1 MNPTEVT
8 YPVFEANQVL
18 TNEHLNDLFEYL
30 DEQTRLTRSNLI
42 GIGIACG
49 LEVTFEAP
57 GTVHLS
63 KGCGVTSQGYLIV
76 EPTDLDL
83 AFVRPYTLPI
93 EYGYPPFVEP
103 GTNPAEQFDLWEL
116 FPDDDEPGAQPLATS
131 GLRARR
137 QGGRAVPRA
146 AQGRPAQLQPEQL
159 RRPRRRGDRHRPTP
173 ADRRRRPRQGDR
185 GHQRSLRSPTSGP
198 TSPSDSP
205 CPTCACR
212 ASTCPTADR
221 SRRKRCSSPSR
232 PPSARTT
239 WSPPPRPRS
248 PSSTTR
254 SSRWSSTSTRPTR
267 SPRSR
272 IGSASSTRPRRRPP
286 RSASCSTTGTCSTT
300 CSRPTTS
307 CAGRAST

>member
-1 MNPTEVT
+1 MDTTELT

-18 TNEHLNDLFEYL
+18 TNAHLNDLFEYL

-42 GIGIACG
+42 GIGIVCG

-76 EPTDLDL
+76 EPADVDL
-83 AFVRPYTLPI
+83 AFVRPYKLPI
-93 EYGYPPFVEP
+93 EYGYPPFIEP
-103 GTNPAEQFDLWEL
+103 GTNPAEQYDLWEL
-116 FPDDDEPGAQPLATS
+116 FPDDDEPGAQPLADERP
-131 GLRARR
+131 RARG
-137 QGGRAVPRA
+137 QGGPAVPRA

-159 RRPRRRGDRHRPTP
+159 RRPRRRGDRHRPAP

-185 GHQRSLRSPTSGP
+185 RHQRSRRDLP
-198 TSPSDSP
+198 
-205 CPTCACR
+205 
-212 ASTCPTADR
+212 R
-221 SRRKRCSSPSR
+221 SRPHRATR
-232 PPSARTT
+232 PARPADAARRRAQQRPGRTGRGALRVPGHL
-239 WSPPPRPRS
+239 PPEPPGGRHRGRAR

-254 SSRWSSTSTRPTR
+254 SSRWSSTSTRTTR
-267 SPRSR
+267 SPPSR
-272 IGSASSTRPRRRPP
+272 TGSASSTRPRRRPP